1 MTKFNDFEKNID
13 FSFWKELCHTK
24 GKLRSY
30 RRGECFAHTGDII
43 KRVGW
48 VETGSFKHSLINEKV
63 TMFAEAIY
71 LSLTRYKSINPGT

>member
-48 VETGSFKHSLINEKV
+48 VET
-63 TMFAEAIY
+63 
-71 LSLTRYKSINPGT
+71 